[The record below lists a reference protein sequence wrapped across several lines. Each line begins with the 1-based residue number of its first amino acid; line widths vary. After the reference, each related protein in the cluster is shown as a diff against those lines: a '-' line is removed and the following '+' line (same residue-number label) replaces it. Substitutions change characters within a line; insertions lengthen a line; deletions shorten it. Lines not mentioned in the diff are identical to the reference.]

1 MKKHYLKSIAVIF
14 LLLLVFSCTPE
25 VDEFGED
32 FDRDKMDLF
41 FSRIEDKNLG
51 MGSISIFKDGKED
64 YQTSFGF
71 IDVEKS
77 ILANSASKY
86 RIGSIS
92 KTFTATMIMQLVEE
106 NKLSLDTTLDN
117 YFPEIPN
124 AAIITIEHLLRHR
137 SGLFNYTSGE
147 FEAGRNYESA
157 TRSEL
162 IDYFISNGIIFEPN
176 DKYEYSNTN
185 YVLLSF
191 IIEDLDTKTY
201 DQSLNDRIAVPLN
214 LIDTYNGG
222 VTNSENNEAFSYYLE
237 NDNWTSILETHY
249 TILQGTGSII
259 SSAKGVNIFYQALFD
274 GKLISEDSLILM
286 TTMVDGYGFGLNSP
300 AFYNKKGFGHA
311 GSIDGFGS
319 STVYFR
325 SDNVTVTYVSN
336 GIVMVPNDVLIGI
349 LSIYSG
355 LDYDLP

>member
-1 MKKHYLKSIAVIF
+1 MKNHYLKAIAVTI

-41 FSRIEDKNLG
+41 FTRIEEKNLG
-51 MGSISIFKDGKED
+51 MGSISIFKDGNED
-64 YQTSFGF
+64 YQNSFGF
-71 IDVEKS
+71 IDVENN
-77 ILANSASKY
+77 IEANSASKY
-86 RIGSIS
+86 RIASIT
-92 KTFTATMIMQLVEE
+92 KTFTATIIMQLVEE
-106 NKLSLDTTLDN
+106 NKLSLETTLDN

-124 AAIITIEHLLRHR
+124 AEIITIEHLLRHR

-147 FEAGRNYESA
+147 FELGRNFESA

-162 IDYFISNGIIFEPN
+162 IDYFISNGTIFEP
-176 DKYEYSNTN
+176 DDRYEYSNTN

-191 IIEDLDTKTY
+191 IIEDLDAKTY

-214 LIDTYNGG
+214 LVDTYNGE
-222 VTNSENNEAFSYYLE
+222 VTNSEDNEAFSYFLE
-237 NDNWTSILETHY
+237 NDNWTPILETHY
-249 TILQGTGSII
+249 TLLQGTGSII

-274 GKLISEDSLILM
+274 GKLISENSLSLM

-300 AFYNKKGFGHA
+300 AFYNKQGFGHT
-311 GSIDGFGS
+311 GSIDGYRS
-319 STVYFR
+319 STVYFP
-325 SDNVTVTYVSN
+325 SDDVTITYVSN
-336 GIVMVPNDVLIGI
+336 GVNMVPNDILIGA

>member
-1 MKKHYLKSIAVIF
+1 MKNHYLKVIAVTF
-14 LLLLVFSCTPE
+14 LFLTAFSCTTE

-41 FSRIEDKNLG
+41 FSKIEEKNLG

-71 IDVEKS
+71 IDVENS
-77 ILANSASKY
+77 ISANSASKY

-92 KTFTATMIMQLVEE
+92 KTFTATMIMQLVDEA
-106 NKLSLDTTLDN
+106 KVSLDTTLDN

-124 AAIITIEHLLRHR
+124 AEIITIEHLLRHR

-147 FEAGRNYESA
+147 FELGRNFESA
-157 TRSEL
+157 SRSEL
-162 IDYFISNGIIFEPN
+162 IDYFIDNGTIFEPN

-191 IIEDLDTKTY
+191 IIEDLDNKTY
-201 DQSLNDRIAVPLN
+201 EQSLNDRIAVPLN

-222 VTNSENNEAFSYYLE
+222 VTNSENNEAFSYTLE
-237 NDNWTSILETHY
+237 NDKWIPILETHY
-249 TILQGTGSII
+249 TILQGTGSIV
-259 SSAKGVNIFYQALFD
+259 SSANGVNIFYQALFD
-274 GKLISEDSLILM
+274 GKLISEDSLSLM

-300 AFYNKKGFGHA
+300 AFYNKQGFGHA
-311 GSIDGFGS
+311 GSIDGYGS
-319 STVYFR
+319 STVYFP
-325 SDNVTVTYVSN
+325 SDNVTITYVSN
-336 GIVMVPNDVLIGI
+336 GIVMVPNDILIGI

>member
-1 MKKHYLKSIAVIF
+1 MKNHYLKVIALTF
-14 LLLLVFSCTPE
+14 LLLAAFSCTPE

-41 FSRIEDKNLG
+41 FSRIEEKNLA
-51 MGSISIFKDGKED
+51 MGSISIFKNGKED
-64 YQTSFGF
+64 YQTSFGY

-77 ILANSASKY
+77 ISANSASKY
-86 RIGSIS
+86 RIGSIT

-106 NKLSLDTTLDN
+106 NKLSLETTLDN
-117 YFPEIPN
+117 YFPDIPN
-124 AAIITIEHLLRHR
+124 AEIITIEHLLRHR

-147 FEAGRNYESA
+147 FELGRNFESA

-162 IDYFISNGIIFEPN
+162 IDYFIENGTVFEPN

-185 YVLLSF
+185 YVILSF

-201 DQSLNDRIAVPLN
+201 EQSLNDRIAIPLN
-214 LIDTYNGG
+214 LVDTYNGEL
-222 VTNSENNEAFSYYLE
+222 TNSDNNEAFSYYLE
-237 NDNWTSILETHY
+237 NENWIPIIETHH
-249 TILQGTGSII
+249 TILQGTGSIV

-274 GKLISEDSLILM
+274 RQLISEDSFILM

-300 AFYNKKGFGHA
+300 AFYNKQGFGHT
-311 GSIDGFGS
+311 GSIDGYRS
-319 STVYFR
+319 STVYFP
-325 SDNVTVTYVSN
+325 SDDVTITYVSN
-336 GIVMVPNDVLIGI
+336 GLNMLPNDIVIGV